1 MNVTAAKHYGIW
13 AGLFLGS
20 IISASAVD
28 VTFRVNMSAQIA
40 LASFDPAN
48 DQLFVAGDPI
58 NGWSTAASQLLRS
71 ANDTNIWEGTFDVP
85 GAAGSTVQY
94 KYVKIP
100 LAGGTVWEGNVG
112 TGGAT
117 GNRVFTLAASPQT
130 LPVAYFN
137 NVTNSTVFVASLT
150 FRVNMSVQI
159 ALGNFDPASGTVSVA
174 GDAVN
179 NWSPT
184 ASPLTN
190 SVTDT
195 NLWVGTFKITNAAGS
210 TVSYKYVLNNGGT
223 WEGNVGMGGAQNR
236 SVVLSNQVLPVVYFN
251 NLTNIPT
258 SVPLNFQ
265 VNLAAQIARGNFDP
279 AAGTVAFASDVLN
292 MWSPTASVLTNSVTD
307 PNVWTG
313 TFTVNTAA
321 GSTILYKYVLNGGTW
336 EGGDNRTYTL
346 TSTNQQS
353 LPLVFFNNVADL
365 GPLSISP
372 VSGGQITISWT
383 AGPQIRL
390 QRATGLNG
398 PWQDVPNTGGQS
410 SASVNVGAGQGFFR
424 SVGP

>member
-1 MNVTAAKHYGIW
+1 MNVTVAKHYGIW
-13 AGLFLGS
+13 AGLFLAS
-20 IISASAVD
+20 IITASAVD
-28 VTFRVNMSAQIA
+28 VTFQVNMSAQIA

-58 NGWSTAASQLLRS
+58 NGWSTAASQLLPS
-71 ANDTNIWEGTFDVP
+71 ASDTNIWEGTFDVP
-85 GAAGSTVQY
+85 GASGSTVQY

-100 LAGGTVWEGNVG
+100 VAGGTVWEGNVG

-130 LPVAYFN
+130 LPVVYFN
-137 NVTNSTVFVASLT
+137 NVTNSSVFVASLT
-150 FRVNMSVQI
+150 FQVNMSLQT

-174 GDAVN
+174 GDAIN

-195 NLWVGTFKITNAAGS
+195 NLWLGTFKITNAAGIN
-210 TVSYKYVLNNGGT
+210 VSYKYVLNNGGT
-223 WEGNVGMGGAQNR
+223 WEGNVGTGGAQNR
-236 SVVLSNQVLPVVYFN
+236 SLVLSNQVLPVAYFN

-258 SVPLNFQ
+258 SIPLTFQ

-279 AAGTVAFASDVLN
+279 AAGSVSVAGDVLN
-292 MWSPTASVLTNSVTD
+292 TWSPTASVLTNSVTD
-307 PNVWTG
+307 SNVWTG
-313 TFTVNTAA
+313 TFTVNSAA

-336 EGGDNRTYTL
+336 EGGDNRMYTL

-353 LPLVFFNNVADL
+353 LPLVFFNSVADL

-390 QRATGLNG
+390 QRASSLSG
-398 PWQDVPNTGGQS
+398 PWQDVPNTAGQS
-410 SASVNVGAGQGFFR
+410 SVSSPIQSEPAFFR
-424 SVGP
+424 LAGP